1 MVRRL
6 KDRTIQTQICNMS
19 LLQVP
24 VIFVKDI
31 GTRRKMDCARLTRHG
46 PFRLGNKMAW
56 KKNADGILEYYYKK
70 EKDKQRIIQKDWFKE
85 NGYKKETFPPQ
96 FFEIIE
102 KTLKRGYWAYAIDG
116 DGWIHEYSK
125 KHSRNKFEVGIKL
138 KDREPIQELA
148 DIYGAS
154 ISRKDYKNENWESQ
168 YVMKM
173 YGKRALH
180 FLRLI
185 CPYMTEKRKK
195 ATQVINYFD
204 PNYHPPKISMDFR
217 KNSDLIGPHME
228 SVGGF
233 FDTEGSV
240 GMKTATIKYK
250 SKKSGD
256 KYYYILRTWLHFT
269 NTDLRP
275 LRKIKKIL
283 ETWPFNFNPRLYGS
297 KSTSLNKDG
306 KSCKK
311 TYKLQI
317 PPRDHLLFMKMFS
330 PWILITRK
338 REHADKFESQR
349 QIYKLC
355 DENK

>member
-6 KDRTIQTQICNMS
+6 KDRTIQTQKCNMS

-31 GTRRKMDCARLTRHG
+31 GTRRKMDYARLMRHG

-56 KKNADGILEYYYKK
+56 KKNADGIQQYYY
-70 EKDKQRIIQKDWFKE
+70 EKSEGTQKIIQKDWFKE

-96 FFEIIE
+96 FFENIE
-102 KTLKRGYWAYAIDG
+102 KTLKRGYWGYAFDG
-116 DGWIHEYSK
+116 DGWIYKYSK
-125 KHSRNKFEVGIKL
+125 KHSKNKFEVGIAL
-138 KDREPIQELA
+138 IDLEPIQELA

-154 ISRKDYKNENWESQ
+154 ISRKDYKNENWKSQ

-195 ATQVINYFD
+195 ATQVINLTD

-217 KNSDLIGPHME
+217 KNSDLLKPQME

-240 GMKTATIKYK
+240 GMKVGAQKYK
-250 SKKSGD
+250 TKKFGD
-256 KYYYILRTWLHFT
+256 RVNHFIRTWVHFT

-283 ETWPFNFNPRLYGS
+283 ETWPLNFHPRLYGQ
-297 KSTSLNKDG
+297 KGKNIGKDG
-306 KSCKK
+306 KRAK
-311 TYKLQI
+311 TSYKLQI
-317 PPRDHLLFMKMFS
+317 PAGEQLLFMKMFS

-338 REHADKFESQR
+338 REYANKFERQK
-349 QIYKLC
+349 QIYKYC
-355 DENK
+355 DDRK

>member
-1 MVRRL
+1 MKCSMNL
-6 KDRTIQTQICNMS
+6 S
-19 LLQVP
+19 LAQ

-31 GTRRKMDCARLTRHG
+31 GTRARMDCARLMHHG
-46 PFRLGNKMAW
+46 PLRLGNKMAW
-56 KKNADGILEYYYKK
+56 KKNADGIHEYYHKK
-70 EKDKQRIIQKDWFKE
+70 TKKKQRIIQKDWFKE
-85 NGYKKETFPPQ
+85 NGYKRDIFFPQ
-96 FFEIIE
+96 FFKIIE

-116 DGWIHEYSK
+116 DGWVYIHK
-125 KHSRNKFEVGIKL
+125 DGRIEVGIEL

-154 ISRKDYKNENWESQ
+154 ISYIDLGNKDWKNIYK
-168 YVMKM
+168 VRLF
-173 YGKRALH
+173 GKRALH

-195 ATQVINYFD
+195 ATQAINLTD

-217 KNSDLIGPHME
+217 KNYDLIEPHME

-240 GMKTATIKYK
+240 GIKVATTKYK
-250 SKKSGD
+250 TKKSGD
-256 KYYYILRTWLHFT
+256 KHSYFLRTWLHFS

-283 ETWPFNFNPRLYGS
+283 ETWPFNFNPTIYEHEKTML
-297 KSTSLNKDG
+297 KKDG
-306 KSCKK
+306 KPVKK
-311 TYKLQI
+311 SYKLQI
-317 PPRDHLLFMKMFS
+317 PAKDHLLFMKMFS

-338 REHADKFESQR
+338 REHADRFELQR

-355 DENK
+355 DEKK